1 VAAKARALK
10 KESKEFKEYE
20 EYKERGPKLLELLGL
35 IVLLEHFSMRYRTL
49 GNSGIEASVVGFG
62 AWALGGWMWGGT
74 DRNDPVGAIHA
85 AIDHGINLIDTAPM
99 YGYGHSEQVVG
110 EAIKDRRDKV
120 VLATK
125 CGLNWWSDEG
135 DKFFE
140 GDEFGR
146 AEDEPKYKVFKN
158 LRPKEIRYEVEQSL
172 KRLQT
177 DRIDLYQTHWQDST
191 TATEDAMAEL
201 VRLKEE
207 GKIRAIGCS
216 NAAPDQM
223 RRYLSVGQLDSD
235 QEQYSMLQRQ
245 HEPTNLAFCA
255 ENNIALLA
263 YSPLALGILSGKIDA
278 NRKFNRGDV
287 RLANPWYQPENR
299 PKVDQ
304 LLKAIQAVAD
314 AKGAT
319 ISQVVIAWTV
329 SQHGCTHALVGAR
342 NGEQAMANAK
352 AGEIELSAEELKALR
367 RAVEAT
373 A

>member
-1 VAAKARALK
+1 MTYSDTTDCGSKGKSLK
-10 KESKEFKEYE
+10 KRSSGVQEYEEFKEVDAFPAPGNVRPRNSLNSMDSSYS
-20 EYKERGPKLLELLGL
+20 LCS
-35 IVLLEHFSMRYRTL
+35 FSMRYRTL

-85 AIDHGINLIDTAPM
+85 AICHGINLIDTAPM

-125 CGLNWWSDEG
+125 CGLNWWSEEG

-146 AEDEPKYKVFKN
+146 AEDEPKYKVYKN
-158 LRPKEIRYEVEQSL
+158 LRLKEIRYEAEQSL

-207 GKIRAIGCS
+207 GKIRAIGWS
-216 NAAPDQM
+216 NAIPYHM
-223 RRYLSVGQLDSD
+223 RRYLSLAQFDTD
-235 QEQYSMLQRQ
+235 HEQ
-245 HEPTNLAFCA
+245 H
-255 ENNIALLA
+255 
-263 YSPLALGILSGKIDA
+263 SPPHLPHS
-278 NRKFNRGDV
+278 
-287 RLANPWYQPENR
+287 P
-299 PKVDQ
+299 
-304 LLKAIQAVAD
+304 
-314 AKGAT
+314 
-319 ISQVVIAWTV
+319 
-329 SQHGCTHALVGAR
+329 
-342 NGEQAMANAK
+342 
-352 AGEIELSAEELKALR
+352 
-367 RAVEAT
+367 
-373 A
+373 